1 MAAVPP
7 GDLEPRILE
16 VIVQCCGVG
25 DAAGF
30 DRLVAIGSPLQALLQ
45 YEMAI
50 CGIGGVSAQG
60 SVVQKVVNVNYPV
73 DYFYLMRDAE
83 GRVDTP
89 LMQKWR
95 ATQEPVFFQQGRDD
109 AAYPGPWLDAF
120 KLHDLRNTLAHG
132 VQDLTGTLSS
142 FFVFSRLAGEVGER
156 QAFLLRL
163 LTPHLHQ
170 ALAHA
175 LPTIEDYEGRLGAPA
190 ARRLSP
196 RQREILHWLHEGK
209 TNWEIAQI
217 LGLTA
222 LNVKYHVDQIY
233 AKLEVRSRAQAVAK
247 AQDNGLLVRRRA
259 EAGR

>member
-1 MAAVPP
+1 MSSQPYA
-7 GDLEPRILE
+7 DLDPRLLG
-16 VIVQCCGVG
+16 VIVRACEVR

-30 DRLVAIGSPLQALLQ
+30 EALVAIGGPLQELLQ

-50 CGIGGVSAQG
+50 CGIGGVSPQG
-60 SVVQKVVNVNYPV
+60 SVVQKVVNVHYPV

-95 ATQEPVFFQQGRDD
+95 ATLEPVLFQQDRDD
-109 AAYPGPWLDAF
+109 ALYPGKWLEAF
-120 KLHDLRNTLAHG
+120 RLHDLRNTLAHG

-156 QAFLLRL
+156 HAFWLRV

-170 ALAHA
+170 ALAQA
-175 LPTIEDYEGRLGAPA
+175 LPTIDDYEGRLGAPA

-196 RQREILHWLHEGK
+196 RQRDILHWLHEGK

-247 AQDNGLLVRRRA
+247 AQEMGLLARRRS
-259 EAGR
+259 EAA

>member
-1 MAAVPP
+1 MSSSPSA
-7 GDLEPRILE
+7 DLDPLVLE
-16 VIVQCCGVG
+16 VIVQSCAVA
-25 DAAGF
+25 DAEAF
-30 DRLVAIGSPLQALLQ
+30 DALIAIGGPLQRLLQ

-50 CGIGGVSAQG
+50 CGIGGVSPQG
-60 SVVQKVVNVNYPV
+60 SVVQKVVNLHYPV
-73 DYFYLMRDAE
+73 DYFYLMRDGE

-95 ATQEPVFFQQGRDD
+95 ATLEPVLFQLGRDD
-109 AAYPGPWLDAF
+109 ADYPTRWVDAF

-156 QAFLLRL
+156 HAYWLRL

-170 ALAHA
+170 ALAQA
-175 LPTIEDYEGRLGAPA
+175 LPGIEDYEGRLSAPA

-209 TNWEIAQI
+209 TNGEIAQI

-222 LNVKYHVDQIY
+222 VNVKYHVDQIY

-247 AQDNGLLVRRRA
+247 AQDMGLLIR
-259 EAGR
+259 GRE